1 MAENI
6 QMVVTEV
13 TMYGRLRCVAGWDFT
28 NKRMVRPEPA
38 PEQFWEAIYCGER
51 STFHP
56 GHVVTFEANK
66 PETALPHQTED
77 WVVAGGVTNHGPLPI
92 ETFQK
97 VCKKSIVDGPGPDQA
112 YGPHLRF
119 SGFTPYVLEG
129 TECSSLCGL
138 ELPAS
143 ELTFL
148 EKMKNTGDVRLRAGF
163 SLSGQRLDLSIAAKD
178 FRQTYRAGGLQ
189 AAKDLVAG
197 AESLHIRLGL
207 ARAMDDGSGRCY
219 LQINGIYPI

>member
-1 MAENI
+1 MTERI

-13 TMYGRLRCVAGWDFT
+13 TMYGSLRCVAGWDF
-28 NKRMVRPEPA
+28 NNDRMVRPEPGPA
-38 PEQFWEAIYCGER
+38 QFWDAIYCGER

-77 WVVAGGVTNHGPLPI
+77 WVVAGQVTNHGACAV

-97 VCKKSIVDGPGPDQA
+97 VCKKSIVEGPGPDQA
-112 YGPHLRF
+112 YGQHLRF

-129 TECSSLCGL
+129 TACSSLCGL
-138 ELPAS
+138 ELRAS
-143 ELTFL
+143 DLSFF
-148 EKMKNTGDVRLRAGF
+148 EKMNGRGDIRLRAGF
-163 SLSGQRLDLSIAAKD
+163 SLSGQRVDLSIAAKD
-178 FRQTYRAGGLQ
+178 FRQTYRAGGLP
-189 AAKDLVAG
+189 AARELIAG
-197 AESLHIRLGL
+197 ARSLHIRLGL

-219 LQINGIYPI
+219 PQVNGIYPI